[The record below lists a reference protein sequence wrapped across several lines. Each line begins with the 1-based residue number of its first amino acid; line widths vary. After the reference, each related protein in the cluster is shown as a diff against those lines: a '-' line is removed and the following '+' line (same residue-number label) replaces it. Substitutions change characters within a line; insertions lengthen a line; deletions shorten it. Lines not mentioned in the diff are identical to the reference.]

1 MFDIGWSELVVIAV
15 VALIAIGP
23 KELPGV
29 LRMVGQWMGKAR
41 KMAAE
46 FQGQFQEA
54 MREAE
59 MADLKKSFDEVK
71 EAASGFA
78 SGNIMTSLQ
87 KDVSNALRIGDIDK
101 PAASAADTPAID
113 DRRDDAD
120 DAGAAADTGNLH
132 LEAETHALRRRAAGD
147 HAGSSSRAGAA
158 GHRRSLR
165 PQGTPKR
172 HERRG
177 YRGQQSAADGPPDR
191 AALAADQGAAGVRH
205 RLHLLLLLRQA
216 DLQRA
221 GMAVRLGRG
230 RRKTRNSSTRRCWNI
245 S

>member
-71 EAASGFA
+71 DVATGLSP
-78 SGNIMTSLQ
+78 GNVMTSLQ
-87 KDVSNALRIGDIDK
+87 KDVSDALQIGDIDK
-101 PAASAADTPAID
+101 PAVTSPTMRRWRPRSASPL
-113 DRRDDAD
+113 RRARYANHTGRA
-120 DAGAAADTGNLH
+120 DAGD
-132 LEAETHALRRRAAGD
+132 LRRGRDAYGGIRAAGD
-147 HAGSSSRAGAA
+147 HA
-158 GHRRSLR
+158 
-165 PQGTPKR
+165 
-172 HERRG
+172 
-177 YRGQQSAADGPPDR
+177 
-191 AALAADQGAAGVRH
+191 
-205 RLHLLLLLRQA
+205 
-216 DLQRA
+216 
-221 GMAVRLGRG
+221 
-230 RRKTRNSSTRRCWNI
+230 
-245 S
+245 